1 MHYTGIGSRST
12 PKEVQHKMHRIAQFL
27 SSRNFILRSGGADG
41 ADSAFELGALSKEIY
56 LPWENFNKNESLLF
70 PPKKE
75 AYILA
80 EKYHPKWD
88 YLRDSVKALM
98 ARNMHQVLGWE
109 LNAPSKFTVC
119 YTADG
124 GDSGGTGQALRLCR
138 DLKIPVFNLY
148 HEKSVEELSA
158 FVQTL
163 RQI

>member
-1 MHYTGIGSRST
+1 MHYTGIGSRLT
-12 PKEVQHKMHRIAQFL
+12 PKDVQHKMTRIAQFL

-41 ADSAFELGALSKEIY
+41 ADSAFELGALSKEVY
-56 LPWENFNKNESLLF
+56 LPWENFNQNESLLF

-75 AYILA
+75 AYVLA
-80 EKYHPKWD
+80 EKYHPKWRH
-88 YLRDSVKALM
+88 LRDSVKALM
-98 ARNMHQVLGWE
+98 ARNMHQVLGWD
-109 LNAPSKFTVC
+109 LNSPSKFTVC

-138 DLKIPVFNLY
+138 DLGIPVFNLY
-148 HEKSVEELSA
+148 HASSLEELSE